1 MTSRCLETAS
11 SYANTSL
18 THAHGGVCC
27 MLYCFTDGKGRGRQ
41 VIGTARTA
49 NMLLICLDAMKSMTH
64 KKIIEKELDGIGIR
78 LNQTPPDVIFR
89 KKEKGGLNYQE
100 MVTQFKVSMTIFIR
114 SSKLSLGCEC

>member
-1 MTSRCLETAS
+1 
-11 SYANTSL
+11 
-18 THAHGGVCC
+18 

-100 MVTQFKVSMTIFIR
+100 MVHQVSENN
-114 SSKLSLGCEC
+114 SKL

>member
-11 SYANTSL
+11 SHANTN
-18 THAHGGVCC
+18 
-27 MLYCFTDGKGRGRQ
+27 GKGRGRQ

-100 MVTQFKVSMTIFIR
+100 MVPQVDAT
-114 SSKLSLGCEC
+114 LE